1 MCQRGCGGK
10 SCEPDFSYS
19 QRSFLSDP
27 MGSMKTLMGM
37 DPNHRASDAVFPL
50 CSSSQQILLPSYS
63 GALVNLF
70 CILPVKEGT
79 QGYCD
84 WREEWEKV
92 SLAQEQLGLS
102 SAELTSLPAAALS
115 ARPAYTKDTL

>member
-1 MCQRGCGGK
+1 M
-10 SCEPDFSYS
+10 
-19 QRSFLSDP
+19 SDP
-27 MGSMKTLMGM
+27 VGSMKTLMGM
-37 DPNHRASDAVFPL
+37 DPTHSIRCSFSTVFIFSANPVAQL
-50 CSSSQQILLPSYS
+50 FGSSCQSLS
-63 GALVNLF
+63 

-92 SLAQEQLGLS
+92 SPAQEQLRLS
-102 SAELTSLPAAALS
+102 SAGLASLPAAALS